1 MLVNSVIIVLREV
14 LEAALMISILL
25 ALAQRT
31 GLGRRWLLVAFLL
44 GSPVAVAYA
53 SLLGPISDLFGGVG
67 QELTNAAMQFGVFG
81 SLVVVVLQVARG
93 RGGPTRASRVLPIAL
108 ASSVTLS
115 VAQEGAEI
123 FVYVAGFMQ
132 MDGFVSSVTI
142 GSLTGAAIGFSVGV
156 LFYYLLLALP
166 GRRALAISLILL
178 GLIGA
183 SMCIQATSLLIQADW
198 LQSGPPLWDTSA
210 LIAEQ
215 SLIGQLL
222 YALAGYEAS
231 PSAMEAI
238 MYLAG
243 LASVVTAA
251 VLGWRVFPA
260 SDGRD

>member
-25 ALAQRT
+25 VLAQRT
-31 GLGRRWLLVAFLL
+31 GLGRKWLLAAFLI
-44 GSPVAVAYA
+44 GSPVAIAYA
-53 SLLGPISDLFGGVG
+53 SLLAPISNLFDGMG
-67 QELTNAAMQFGVFG
+67 QELTNAAMQFGIFA
-81 SLVVVVLQVARG
+81 SLVIVVFLIARG
-93 RGGPTRASRVLPIAL
+93 RGGPIRESTVLPLAL
-108 ASSVTLS
+108 ASSVALA

-123 FVYVAGFMQ
+123 FVYVSGFMQ
-132 MDGFVSSVTI
+132 MDEFVSSVTI

-166 GRRALAISLILL
+166 GRRAQAISLVLL

-198 LQSGPPLWDTSA
+198 VQSGAPLWDTSA
-210 LIAEQ
+210 LVAEQ

-231 PSAMEAI
+231 PSGMEAA

-243 LASVVTAA
+243 LASIVAA
-251 VLGWRVFPA
+251 AFVGWRLFPVSA
-260 SDGRD
+260 RPE